1 MADNHMIRGKP
12 VTKPSAN
19 PIRRGPNQLK
29 PFAGEPEM
37 QTHTQR
43 VCGNL
48 VVRAD
53 KEPEGQRNIG
63 LKSRKEPYS

>member
-1 MADNHMIRGKP
+1 MIRGKL
-12 VTKPSAN
+12 VNKPSAN

-29 PFAGEPEM
+29 PFAGEPEKQTHM
-37 QTHTQR
+37 QT

-48 VVRAD
+48 LMRAD
-53 KEPEGQRNIG
+53 NSLEGQRVSG